1 MKTEGRADSPAG
13 ALPMTTYF
21 GSMAK
26 REMSHLGPLSRRK
39 EGRKEGRSLHINSSR
54 PGLIGCTDSI
64 QVIKTVH
71 DKVCNTDNIQLPHEL
86 LHGLN
91 ASGGTIQSRIL
102 VPNGLHSRA
111 LKKQMALIPKHVL
124 VTV

>member
-1 MKTEGRADSPAG
+1 MQGLRLG
-13 ALPMTTYF
+13 AHGNACAVHTANVHM
-21 GSMAK
+21 
-26 REMSHLGPLSRRK
+26 K
-39 EGRKEGRSLHINSSR
+39 EGRKLHINSSR

-64 QVIKTVH
+64 QVIKTIH

-91 ASGGTIQSRIL
+91 GGSKQSRIL

-111 LKKQMALIPKHVL
+111 LKNQMALIPKHVL
-124 VTV
+124 VTMEAISLSPSNPCPAA